1 MGFMKTTNNDRA
13 AGRRG
18 RGFGLWMA
26 FAGLLL
32 CTGCSEETLP
42 ADKITPVRG
51 QVIVDYTVGEGQT
64 RSVSHEALPA
74 YQRIKSLTYLLYD
87 NEGIFVKKREIPGI
101 SDMGEGDW
109 PMKRST
115 MTWAQREA
123 LKDTLEQG
131 RTYTA
136 VFIANAD
143 KSLFGDEEVLHLT
156 TTTEGEETAVALD
169 EVYLSLPTTTAFND
183 HNMFYL
189 CVKQITSD
197 GYDRDTH
204 CDCPITL
211 QRIVSRTDFFSDD
224 YPAWDTDDTKG
235 KIRAFTDSKVYD
247 VLLPGN
253 ITEEMPLEIKTWL
266 DSFTDAFAL
275 YATTKGY
282 MAVPT
287 FPSWIA
293 DFTIALKNKIDYSVY
308 VNSIS
313 DTDKEAIQTLLY
325 NDCRQN
331 ETLKGLWQP
340 WEGLQAKVVYGS
352 RADRFYVSGK
362 TAKVGDATA
371 TEAFSPFLDMIQKET
386 TTSDGTTV
394 TQNTFTL
401 IGFGENAD
409 ATSGSELNK
418 MTAVRLYES
427 ATATTPVT
435 EIPMTTDV
443 QSFATQGGNKRVQLV
458 YCPIKTLTYN
468 STYTTGKTYKLE
480 PVNIKTGIEAG
491 MGSYSAHSSYLDEF
505 FTTEDCKNK
514 YGESLEKFVLQ
525 ITLPDL
531 SNESALTVTPEWSV
545 KE

>member
-1 MGFMKTTNNDRA
+1 MKTTNNDRA

-74 YQRIKSLTYLLYD
+74 CQRIQSLTYLLYD

-143 KSLFGDEEVLHLT
+143 KSLFGGEEVLHLT
-156 TTTEGEETAVALD
+156 TTTDGEETAVALD

-204 CDCPITL
+204 CDCPVTL

-224 YPAWDTDDTKG
+224 YPAWDTDFAKG

-253 ITEEMPLEIKTWL
+253 ITEKVPLEIETWL
-266 DSFTDAFAL
+266 GSFTDAFAL

-282 MAVPT
+282 MALTT
-287 FPSWIA
+287 FQAWIA
-293 DFTIALKNKIDYSVY
+293 DFTNALKNKIDYSVY

-313 DTDKEAIQTLLY
+313 DTDKEGIQTLLY
-325 NDCRQN
+325 DDCRQN

-340 WEGLQAKVVYGS
+340 WKGLQAKVVYGS

-371 TEAFSPFLDMIQKET
+371 TEASSPFLDMIQKET

-409 ATSGSELNK
+409 ATTGSELNK
-418 MTAVRLYES
+418 MTAVQLYES
-427 ATATTPVT
+427 TAATSPVT
-435 EIPMTTDV
+435 EIPMTDNV
-443 QSFATQGGNKRVQLV
+443 QSFATQGGNERVQLV

-480 PVNIKTGIEAG
+480 PVNIKTGIENG

-505 FTTEDCKNK
+505 FTTEGCKNK

-531 SNESALTVTPEWSV
+531 SNASALTVTPEWSV

>member
-1 MGFMKTTNNDRA
+1 MKTTNNDRN

-42 ADKITPVRG
+42 ADKITPARG

-74 YQRIKSLTYLLYD
+74 NQRIKSLTYLLYD

-101 SDMGEGDW
+101 SGMGEGDW

-143 KSLFGDEEVLHLT
+143 KSLFDGEEVLHLT
-156 TTTEGEETAVALD
+156 TTTDGEETAVALD
-169 EVYLSLPTTTAFND
+169 EVYLSLPTTTAFDD

-204 CDCPITL
+204 CNCPITL

-224 YPAWDTDDTKG
+224 YPAWDTDYAKG

-313 DTDKEAIQTLLY
+313 DTDKEGIQTMLY
-325 NDCRQN
+325 ESCRQN

-362 TAKVGDATA
+362 TAKVGDGTATA
-371 TEAFSPFLDMIQKET
+371 TEASSPFLDMIQKET

-409 ATSGSELNK
+409 ATTGSELNK
-418 MTAVRLYES
+418 MTAVQLYAS
-427 ATATTPVT
+427 TAATSPVT

-458 YCPIKTLTYN
+458 YCPIKTLEYN

-480 PVNIKTGIEAG
+480 PVNIKNGIVDG
-491 MGSYSAHSSYLDEF
+491 MGSYSVHSSYLDEF
-505 FTTEDCKNK
+505 FATEECKNK

>member
-1 MGFMKTTNNDRA
+1 MKTTNNDRN

-64 RSVSHEALPA
+64 RSVSHEALSA

-101 SDMGEGDW
+101 SDMAEGDW

-143 KSLFGDEEVLHLT
+143 PSLFNDEEVLHLT
-156 TTTEGEETAVALD
+156 TTEEGETTYVALD

-224 YPAWDTDDTKG
+224 YPAWDTDFAKG

-282 MAVPT
+282 MALTT
-287 FPSWIA
+287 FQAWIA
-293 DFTIALKNKIDYSVY
+293 DFTNALKNKIDYSVY

-313 DTDKEAIQTLLY
+313 ETDKEGIKTLLY
-325 NDCRQN
+325 DGCRQN

-340 WEGLQAKVVYGS
+340 WKGLQAKVVYGS

-362 TAKVGDATA
+362 TAKVGDGTATA
-371 TEAFSPFLDMIQKET
+371 TEASSPFLDMIQKET

-409 ATSGSELNK
+409 ATTGSELNK
-418 MTAVRLYES
+418 MTAVQLYES
-427 ATATTPVT
+427 TTAETPVT
-435 EIPMTTDV
+435 TISMTDNV
-443 QSFATQGGNKRVQLV
+443 QSFATQGGNERVQLV

-468 STYTTGKTYKLE
+468 SDYTTGKTYDLV
-480 PVNIKTGIEAG
+480 VNIKSSIVSA
-491 MGSYSAHSSYLDEF
+491 MGESDYNAHSDKLSEFLADE
-505 FTTEDCKNK
+505 KGQK

-531 SNESALTVTPEWSV
+531 SNASALTVTPEWSV

>member
-1 MGFMKTTNNDRA
+1 MKTTNNDRN

-143 KSLFGDEEVLHLT
+143 KSLFDGEEVLHLT
-156 TTTEGEETAVALD
+156 TTEEGETTYVALD

-204 CDCPITL
+204 CDCSVML

-224 YPAWDTDDTKG
+224 YPAWDEEFTKG

-247 VLLPGN
+247 VLLPVTTSENPLSVNDWLKAFTTDFYKFTSPYTLITGEGVVYAGCLAEFAAEVN
-253 ITEEMPLEIKTWL
+253 GLDCKEIINNSITTTEETAIK
-266 DSFTDAFAL
+266 DIL
-275 YATTKGY
+275 YE
-282 MAVPT
+282 
-287 FPSWIA
+287 S
-293 DFTIALKNKIDYSVY
+293 
-308 VNSIS
+308 
-313 DTDKEAIQTLLY
+313 
-325 NDCRQN
+325 CRQN
-331 ETLKGLWQP
+331 ETLQGLWQP
-340 WEGLQAKVVYGS
+340 WKDLQAKVVYGS

-362 TAKVGDATA
+362 TAKVGDGTATA
-371 TEAFSPFLDMIQKET
+371 TEASSPFLDMIQEET
-386 TTSDGTTV
+386 TTSDGTAV

-401 IGFGENAD
+401 IGFGENAET
-409 ATSGSELNK
+409 ASGSELNK
-418 MTAVRLYES
+418 MTAVQLYES
-427 ATATTPVT
+427 TTATSPVT

-443 QSFATQGGNKRVQLV
+443 QSFAAQGGNKRVQLV

-468 STYTTGKTYKLE
+468 TDFTTGKTYNLP
-480 PVNIKTGIEAG
+480 PVNLKALLTSSLVSSSVY
-491 MGSYSAHSSYLDEF
+491 MGRLQEF
-505 FTTEDCKNK
+505 FDSEGGKK

-531 SNESALTVTPEWSV
+531 SNGSALTVTPEWSV

>member
-1 MGFMKTTNNDRA
+1 MKTTNNDRN
-13 AGRRG
+13 AGLCG

-74 YQRIKSLTYLLYD
+74 YERIKSLTYLLYD

-101 SDMGEGDW
+101 SDMAEGDW

-143 KSLFGDEEVLHLT
+143 KSLFDGEEVLHLT
-156 TTTEGEETAVALD
+156 TTTDGEETAVALD

-183 HNMFYL
+183 QNMFYL

-204 CDCPITL
+204 CDCPVTL

-235 KIRAFTDSKVYD
+235 KIRAFTDEKVYG
-247 VLLPGN
+247 VL
-253 ITEEMPLEIKTWL
+253 TTVEESNKMPLGTSSWLSSFISDFSSFATSKAYWAVEGFTTWYN
-266 DSFTDAFAL
+266 SF
-275 YATTKGY
+275 KS
-282 MAVPT
+282 AVNG
-287 FPSWIA
+287 
-293 DFTIALKNKIDYSVY
+293 LDYSTY
-308 VNSIS
+308 ITGMP
-313 DTDKEAIQTLLY
+313 DADKTAIQELLY
-325 NDCRQN
+325 DGCRQN

-340 WEGLQAKVVYGS
+340 WKGLQAKVVYGS

-371 TEAFSPFLDMIQKET
+371 TEASSPFLDMIQKET

-418 MTAVRLYES
+418 MTAVQLYES
-427 ATATTPVT
+427 TAATSPVT
-435 EIPMTTDV
+435 EIPMTTGV

-468 STYTTGKTYKLE
+468 STYTTGKTYDL
-480 PVNIKTGIEAG
+480 VINIKSSIVSA
-491 MGSYSAHSSYLDEF
+491 MGESNYNAHSDKLSEFLADE
-505 FTTEDCKNK
+505 KGQK
-514 YGESLEKFVLQ
+514 YGESLEQFVLQ

-531 SNESALTVTPEWSV
+531 SNGSALTVTPEWSV